1 MALQNFQEN
10 IADTVLFKG
19 KCTVLKKS
27 RHHGYFPLQLFYIR
41 STNSCMWL
49 FSNTRIPP
57 PHHLNQ
63 IWILPCKL
71 TEAATRGVLCKE
83 VFLKTLQN
91 SQENTCARFSFLIK
105 AGKKE
110 TLVQVFSCEIC
121 EISKNTFFTK
131 HLWMTS
137 SRQIELVYEHEII
150 ETCIGRCVV
159 QSALALF
166 YVQLTIH
173 NTSFKAK

>member
-1 MALQNFQEN
+1 
-10 IADTVLFKG
+10 
-19 KCTVLKKS
+19 
-27 RHHGYFPLQLFYIR
+27 
-41 STNSCMWL
+41 MWL
-49 FSNTRIPP
+49 FSNTRIPS

-63 IWILPCKL
+63 IWMLACKL
-71 TEAATRGVLCKE
+71 TETATRGVLCKK

-91 SQENTCARFSFLIK
+91 SQENTSARVSFLIK
-105 AGKKE
+105 AGNFIKKE
-110 TLVQVFSCEIC
+110 ALAQVFSCEIC
-121 EISKNTFFTK
+121 EILWNTK